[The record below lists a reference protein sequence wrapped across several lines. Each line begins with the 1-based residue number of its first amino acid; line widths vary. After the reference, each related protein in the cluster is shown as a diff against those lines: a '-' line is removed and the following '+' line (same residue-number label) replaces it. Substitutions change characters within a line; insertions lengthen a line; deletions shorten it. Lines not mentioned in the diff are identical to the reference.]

1 METIGANNGF
11 FEFVTSEEEFI
22 IDGKSKNVK
31 RNFVR
36 RPPGIRALI
45 VDKDKKSI
53 LFSKEFRYELND
65 WDLRLP
71 GGKVFDSLDAYKE
84 SLDKDDVLDH
94 VEITVPKE
102 VLEEIGLIVENPKLI
117 KVSKD
122 GAGVVWDLFY
132 YEITDYKVSENGPH
146 LEEDEVIEGYVWK
159 TFDEIIDLCATN
171 KIHEDRTVGVLL
183 TYILK
188 NK

>member
-1 METIGANNGF
+1 MEKSTFNNGF

-22 IDGKSKNVK
+22 IDGITKKVK
-31 RNFVR
+31 RNLVR

-45 VDKDKKSI
+45 IDKEKKSI

-84 SLDKDDVLDH
+84 SLRIGDVLDH
-94 VEITVPKE
+94 VELTVPKE
-102 VLEEIGLIVENPKLI
+102 VLEEIGLIVKNPKLI
-117 KVSKD
+117 KISNA

-132 YEITDYKVSENGPH
+132 YEITDYEVSENGPK
-146 LEEDEVIEGYVWK
+146 LEEEEVINGYVWK
-159 TFDEIIDLCATN
+159 TFDEIVELCASN
-171 KIHEDRTVGVLL
+171 QIQEDRTVAVLL
-183 TYILK
+183 TYILN

>member
-1 METIGANNGF
+1 METTPFNNGF
-11 FEFVTSEEEFI
+11 FEFVSSEEEFT
-22 IDGKSKNVK
+22 IDGNNRNIK

-45 VDKDKKSI
+45 VDKEKKSI

-71 GGKVFDSLDAYKE
+71 GGKVFDSLEDYKE
-84 SLDKDDVLDH
+84 SLKRDDVMSH
-94 VEITVPKE
+94 VELTVPKE

-122 GAGVVWDLFY
+122 GAGVVWDLYY
-132 YEITDYKVSENGPH
+132 YEITDYKVSEDGPM
-146 LEEDEVIEGYVWK
+146 LEENEVINGYVWK
-159 TFDEIIDLCATN
+159 TFDEIIELCASN
-171 KIHEDRTVGVLL
+171 QIHEDRTVGVLL
-183 TYILK
+183 TYILN

>member
-1 METIGANNGF
+1 METTKYSNGL
-11 FEFVTSEEEFI
+11 FEFVSSEDEFT
-22 IDGKSKNVK
+22 IDGNSKKIK
-31 RNFVR
+31 RTFVR
-36 RPPGIRALI
+36 RSPGIRALI
-45 VDKDKKSI
+45 VDKEKKSI

-71 GGKVFDSLDAYKE
+71 GGKVFDSLEAYKE
-84 SLDKDDVLDH
+84 SLRNDDILEH
-94 VEITVPKE
+94 VELTVPKE

-122 GAGVVWDLFY
+122 GASVVWDLYY
-132 YEITDYKVSENGPH
+132 YEITDYKVSENGPQ
-146 LEEDEVIEGYVWK
+146 LEEDEVINGYVWK
-159 TFDEIIDLCATN
+159 TFDEIIELCASN

-183 TYILK
+183 TYILN